1 MSEALVLSTRD
12 GDVVTLTLHDPTR
25 RNAMTQAMGEAFHA
39 EVERLRGDERLRA
52 VVLTGAP
59 EGGAFCAGG
68 DLGMIGGHAQRGAAS
83 PGQQRAAARDNMRRF
98 YELFLS
104 VRDLPCPTVAAIN
117 GHAIG
122 AGLCITLG
130 CDLRIAARDAKLS
143 FNFAR
148 LGIHPGMGATW
159 TLPRLLGPALAADL
173 LYTGRTLSGDEA
185 AAIGLVGRAVARD
198 EVLPAARA
206 LAQEI
211 AASAPLAVRGIMRAL
226 RESPNR
232 DLAAQLAWE
241 AEQQALCYET
251 ADLQEG
257 LAAAREKRPPR
268 FQGR

>member
-1 MSEALVLSTRD
+1 MSEPLVLSARE
-12 GDVVTLTLHDPTR
+12 GEVVTLTLHNPAR
-25 RNAMTQAMGEAFHA
+25 RNAMTQAMGEAFHT

-68 DLGMIGGHAQRGAAS
+68 DLGMIGGHAERGAAA
-83 PGQQRAAARDNMRRF
+83 PGDARAAARATMKRF

-104 VRDLPCPTVAAIN
+104 LRDLPCPTVAAIN

-122 AGLCITLG
+122 AGLCITLA
-130 CDLRIAARDAKLS
+130 CDLRIAARDAKLA

-159 TLPRLLGPALAADL
+159 TLPRLLGPARAAEL
-173 LYTGRTLSGDEA
+173 LYTGRTLSGEEA
-185 AAIGLVGRAVARD
+185 AAVGLVGRAVARD

-206 LAQEI
+206 LAAEI
-211 AASAPLAVRGIMRAL
+211 AASAPIPVRGIKRAL
-226 RESPNR
+226 RDSPDR
-232 DLAAQLAWE
+232 DLDAQLGFE

-251 ADLQEG
+251 ADMQEG

-268 FQGR
+268 FRGR